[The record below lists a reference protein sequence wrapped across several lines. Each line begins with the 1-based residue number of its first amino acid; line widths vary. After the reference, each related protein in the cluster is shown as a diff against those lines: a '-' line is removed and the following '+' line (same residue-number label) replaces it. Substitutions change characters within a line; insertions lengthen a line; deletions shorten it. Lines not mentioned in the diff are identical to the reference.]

1 MDKESKKRK
10 EIGKDKAPNVYWLLS
25 GAFLTLF
32 SVGVII
38 FTTTDTY
45 CRAGEAVC
53 SSKNWGAYIG
63 ILIGVLA
70 IVLSFLEGKLMNLTK
85 TKKRDRKNNRGLIY
99 FGVILAAI
107 SIILA
112 IIGFNSK
119 SLNPSGAA
127 MTLGVAMTIISVPLA
142 IAGAIIVCFGIYAS
156 KKEKSSNSALQ
167 SILTSIY
174 VIGIIAMIFL
184 IFF

>member
-38 FTTTDTY
+38 FTATNTY
-45 CRAGEAVC
+45 CQAGEAVC

-63 ILIGVLA
+63 IFLGILA
-70 IVLSFLEGKLMNLTK
+70 IFLSFLKDRITVIE
-85 TKKRDRKNNRGLIY
+85 KKKVHNQKRSRGLVY
-99 FGVILAAI
+99 FGLTLILVG
-107 SIILA
+107 IILA
-112 IIGFNSK
+112 IIGLNNKF
-119 SLNPSGAA
+119 LNPSGAA
-127 MTLGVAMTIISVPLA
+127 MTPGAAMTIISVPLTV
-142 IAGAIIVCFGIYAS
+142 AGATIVGFGVYAS
-156 KKEKSSNSALQ
+156 KKDKVFNSALWP
-167 SILTSIY
+167 ILTSIY
-174 VIGIIAMIFL
+174 VIGIIAMVFL

>member
-1 MDKESKKRK
+1 
-10 EIGKDKAPNVYWLLS
+10 
-25 GAFLTLF
+25 
-32 SVGVII
+32 
-38 FTTTDTY
+38 
-45 CRAGEAVC
+45 
-53 SSKNWGAYIG
+53 
-63 ILIGVLA
+63 
-70 IVLSFLEGKLMNLTK
+70 MNLAK

-127 MTLGVAMTIISVPLA
+127 MTPGAAMTIISVPLA
-142 IAGAIIVCFGIYAS
+142 IAGAIIVGFGIYAS
-156 KKEKSSNSALQ
+156 KKEKSSNSVLQ
-167 SILTSIY
+167 PILTSIY

-184 IFF
+184 ISF